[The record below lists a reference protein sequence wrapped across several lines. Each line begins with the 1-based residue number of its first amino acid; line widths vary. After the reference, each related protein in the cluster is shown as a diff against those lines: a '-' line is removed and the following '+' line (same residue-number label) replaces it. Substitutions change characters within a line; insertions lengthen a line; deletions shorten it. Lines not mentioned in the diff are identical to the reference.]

1 MTWQFNSF
9 EPVFIQL
16 SRKMRA
22 EIILGVYGKGE
33 QIPSVRQLAADASVN
48 PNTVQRALLLL
59 EDEGLLCARGTAGR
73 FITEDEALISR
84 IREEMRADAVRALL
98 KDTREL
104 GITKSELLRY
114 IDLIEKEESDNE

>member
-16 SRKMRA
+16 SRKIRA

-33 QIPSVRQLAADASVN
+33 QIPSVSQLAADASVN

>member
-16 SRKMRA
+16 SRKIRA

-98 KDTREL
+98 KDTRGL

>member
-16 SRKMRA
+16 SRKIRA